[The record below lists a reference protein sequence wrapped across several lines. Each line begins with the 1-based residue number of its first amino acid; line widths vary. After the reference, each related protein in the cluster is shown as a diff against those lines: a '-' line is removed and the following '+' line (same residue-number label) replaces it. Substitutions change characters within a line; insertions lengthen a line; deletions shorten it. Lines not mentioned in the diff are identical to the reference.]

1 LISPASTCKREALS
15 VLNELN
21 ALPVR
26 FPYMERRPQHRQ
38 ELEGIHPGIVLGAPL
53 VIIAL
58 FMAIM
63 RALT

>member
-1 LISPASTCKREALS
+1 MK
-15 VLNELN
+15 
-21 ALPVR
+21 
-26 FPYMERRPQHRQ
+26 RRPQHRQ
-38 ELEGIHPGIVLGAPL
+38 ELEAMHPGILLGAPL